1 MSTQDSS
8 SLIGHDADRSQDQNL
23 VATDPVVDQAAEQS
37 SVVEKAIID
46 QLSVRIG
53 VDRFEL
59 WFSNKDSICFDLN
72 SDGNCSSQRILI
84 SAESSFAL
92 QRIQHT
98 FGMDVRKV
106 VDRICGPQVG
116 IAYSVVTAK
125 ESDAADSSKQ
135 RNSSLETGSGLPKS
149 QTEHSNAHPTEHSQ
163 LPIQQSLTISSA
175 GAPNQLQRSANS
187 AKRRFRNLKSFSFG
201 EENRLAE
208 ASVQQLF
215 QQPGQFSPFFVFGP
229 SGSGKSHLVEA
240 IVNDFRRRLKLKRC
254 VFLTAEQFTSLF
266 VNSLRGGSGLPM
278 FRRKY
283 RDLDLLAIDDVQF
296 LAGKRATLNEF
307 QYTIDN
313 LTRIGKQ
320 VVVSSD
326 RPPLELDSL
335 GGDLCARLTAGLTCP
350 LRYPGFDSRLKIV
363 RQMCAERN
371 LKFSAPVLELICERM
386 TRDVRRLSGAV
397 NRLHAIASATG
408 MEITREIAQT
418 ELCDLF
424 SVGSGNS
431 TTMVSIEQAV
441 CEFCGIKPSELKSSS
456 RRKQIS
462 TARMLAMYLS
472 REYTSSAFSEIGDY
486 FGGRSHSTVI
496 AAQRKVS
503 GWIESNKGVALSN
516 STYPAKEVI
525 SRIESNLRIG

>member
-1 MSTQDSS
+1 
-8 SLIGHDADRSQDQNL
+8 
-23 VATDPVVDQAAEQS
+23 
-37 SVVEKAIID
+37 
-46 QLSVRIG
+46 
-53 VDRFEL
+53 
-59 WFSNKDSICFDLN
+59 LN
-72 SDGNCSSQRILI
+72 
-84 SAESSFAL
+84 
-92 QRIQHT
+92 
-98 FGMDVRKV
+98 
-106 VDRICGPQVG
+106 
-116 IAYSVVTAK
+116 
-125 ESDAADSSKQ
+125 
-135 RNSSLETGSGLPKS
+135 
-149 QTEHSNAHPTEHSQ
+149 
-163 LPIQQSLTISSA
+163 
-175 GAPNQLQRSANS
+175 
-187 AKRRFRNLKSFSFG
+187 SFSFG

-240 IVNDFRRRLKLKRC
+240 VVNDFRRRLKLKRC

-326 RPPLELDSL
+326 RPPLELGAL

-350 LRYPGFDSRLKIV
+350 LRYPGFDSRMKIV
-363 RQMCAERN
+363 RQMCVERN
-371 LKFSAPVLELICERM
+371 LTFSTSVLELICERM

-408 MEITREIAQT
+408 LKITREIAQT

-472 REYTSSAFSEIGDY
+472 REYTASAFSEIGDY